1 MSRVAVPAK
10 FPRACGA
17 VVYVARLRFVSGEFV
32 SIRLSFLVVFSLSS
46 VAWSQAEDAGVSS
59 PETAVT
65 PVVPA
70 TAAPPAGP
78 GEVVPDAGVAAA
90 PLSPVVPVRPV
101 TSSTPVATPALAP
114 PPPVKPAAPEPPSPP
129 LDLGFL
135 LPITPALSSLH
146 YDFSAVYSHVSTG
159 FAEGGF
165 AMTGLRFTERN
176 SGLGK
181 MLMYVTTQLL
191 LAAGEGMAASQGKHV
206 GTTYHPGYRVDYY
219 RPYSSSELA
228 NMRAAREQ
236 AGDDLLHS
244 NMSLDLQLYL
254 PVAGRST
261 ASGISAEITPVTVE
275 FTDDGTIGLE
285 LAFQYA
291 KFTDV
296 QAGDPAKLRSFEYV
310 GTPLRLMANWR
321 FVQLQLQWAPNFI
334 GGFGVSPKVMEQ
346 KYAESVERGGN
357 LLYTNSPWTLS
368 MSVHPLKWVFV
379 RATGAW
385 TKYEF
390 NVNALGYQLEAGLRF

>member
-1 MSRVAVPAK
+1 M
-10 FPRACGA
+10 
-17 VVYVARLRFVSGEFV
+17 L
-32 SIRLSFLVVFSLSS
+32 LVVLSVAS
-46 VAWSQAEDAGVSS
+46 VAWSQA
-59 PETAVT
+59 
-65 PVVPA
+65 
-70 TAAPPAGP
+70 
-78 GEVVPDAGVAAA
+78 PDAGVAASA
-90 PLSPVVPVRPV
+90 PEPSSASPASDVASSPFVSEAPATPEPAPIVPVTKVQPV
-101 TSSTPVATPALAP
+101 TSSTPVVTPAPAP
-114 PPPVKPAAPEPPSPP
+114 KAAPVAKPTLTPKPKPAEKPSEPI
-129 LDLGFL
+129 DLGFL
-135 LPITPALSSLH
+135 LPIPPAISSLH
-146 YDFSAVYSHVSTG
+146 YDFSAVYSHVGTG

-165 AMTGLRFTERN
+165 AMTGLRFLERN

-181 MLMYVTTQLL
+181 MLMYFTTQLL
-191 LAAGEGMAASQGKHV
+191 LAVGEGAAASQGRYV

-219 RPYSSSELA
+219 RPYSSRELA
-228 NMRAAREQ
+228 NMRAAREK
-236 AGDDLLHS
+236 AGDDLLKS

-254 PVAGRST
+254 PLPGRST
-261 ASGISAEITPVTVE
+261 SSGISAEITPLTVE
-275 FTDDGTIGLE
+275 FTDDGSIGLE

-296 QAGDPAKLRSFEYV
+296 QAGDPTKLRSFEYV
-310 GTPLRLMANWR
+310 GTPIRLMANWR

-334 GGFGVSPKVMEQ
+334 GGFGVTPKVMEE
-346 KYAESVERGGN
+346 KYAESVAAGGN